1 MLLSRNAHTER
12 FMRRLILSGAL
23 AAACLSGGSAI
34 ADEVTDRS
42 VADGTGSWYIS
53 PLAQYTFLDKD
64 RISSDHAGYD
74 VAIGTNFAPNW
85 AAEING
91 SIGSFKIPNSAASQ
105 QLDAYS
111 LDFLYKFLPDSIF
124 RPYFVAGGGGMI
136 DQVAGGLTDHHAGF
150 AEAGAGFLLGLGPQT
165 TSTRL
170 QFRVEGKYRKEFLP
184 ANAFNPRDPGDTV
197 VSAGL
202 LLMFGA
208 PTPPPPPVAKA
219 LPPPPPPPPEPPPP
233 PPPPAPLDSDGDG
246 VPDSID
252 QCPNTPKGDRV
263 DAVGCTIK
271 DEIKLE
277 RLHFA
282 TDSSEILPD
291 SQAALDYG
299 VATLKKYPQMIIEVR
314 GHTDST
320 GSKQHN
326 QLLSQRRAESVMR
339 SLKERGVT
347 NSMTA
352 KGYGQE
358 LPIASNATAAGRQQ
372 NRRVSLRIVGGP

>member
-1 MLLSRNAHTER
+1 
-12 FMRRLILSGAL
+12 MRRNNLAGLLLACLAAGPAL
-23 AAACLSGGSAI
+23 ADDS
-34 ADEVTDRS
+34 TDQK
-42 VADGTGSWYIS
+42 VADGTGAWYIS
-53 PLAQYTFLDKD
+53 PLAQYTFLDNDRVSKD
-64 RISSDHAGYD
+64 HVGYD
-74 VAIGTNFAPNW
+74 VALGYNFAQNW
-85 AAEING
+85 AAEVNG
-91 SIGSFKIPNSAASQ
+91 SIGSFKIPNSGASQ

-111 LDFLYKFLPDSIF
+111 LDFLYKFLPDSLF
-124 RPYFVAGGGGMI
+124 RPYLVAGGGGMF
-136 DQVAGGLTDHHAGF
+136 DRVAGGITDHHAGF
-150 AEAGAGFLLGLGPQT
+150 AEAGAGFLLGIGPQN

-170 QFRVEGKYRKEFLP
+170 QFRAEGKYRKEFLA

-202 LLMFGA
+202 LLSFGA
-208 PTPPPPPVAKA
+208 PTPPPPVVRAE
-219 LPPPPPPPPEPPPP
+219 PPPPPAPPPPPPP

-277 RLHFA
+277 RVHFA
-282 TDSSEILPD
+282 TDSAVVLPD
-291 SQAALDYG
+291 SQSTLDYG
-299 VATLKKYPQMIIEVR
+299 VATLKKYPEMVIEVR

-326 QLLSQRRAESVMR
+326 QVLSERRAESVMR
-339 SLKERGVT
+339 YLKEHGVT

-358 LPIASNATAAGRQQ
+358 LPIASNKTAEGRQQ
-372 NRRVSLRIVGGP
+372 NRRVSLHIVGGP